1 MHKMKRIFF
10 TLLIFFLAVF
20 QIKAQLT
27 LELCQELAKEN
38 YPAIKKYGL
47 LEKSLEIDLSDINKS
62 WLPSISLYGQGTIQ
76 NITPSFP
83 NALQD
88 VLAQMGQEIKGL
100 GKLQYKVGVDFSQP
114 IWDGGAS
121 KAKRDLARS
130 QDEMQK
136 ASLEVELYSLR
147 QKVENIFFA
156 ILLTEEQIN
165 QSQLTLELLNSNL
178 SLLESMYKNG
188 TAMRSDIDMVK
199 AQVLTLKQNIT
210 QAESG
215 VASYRKLLSIY
226 IGKDISSK
234 TLITPK
240 ASMPNSLN
248 SERPELQLFE
258 SRIQTSG
265 SSRNLINV
273 SLMPKIGLFAQAYY
287 GYPGFDYFKSM
298 MNRDLSFNILAGVK
312 ASWNIDSFY
321 TKKNKLNHIDLEI
334 SNIEIEREIFLFNSN
349 LQTEKDLEAIEGLK
363 KVMED
368 DEEIIVLRQNVRKA
382 AESQLRNGII
392 DATALLSKITDEN
405 IARLTAKLHEIQY
418 IQQIYKLKNTL
429 NQ

>member
-1 MHKMKRIFF
+1 MFN
-10 TLLIFFLAVF
+10 
-20 QIKAQLT
+20 IKSQLT
-27 LELCQELAKEN
+27 LEHCQGLAREN

-47 LEKSLEIDLSDINKS
+47 LEKSLEIDLSEINKS
-62 WLPSISLYGQGTIQ
+62 WLPAISIYGQGTIQ

-83 NALQD
+83 NALED

-100 GKLQYKVGVDFSQP
+100 GKLQYKVGVDLSQP

-121 KAKRDLARS
+121 KAKRELTRS
-130 QDEMQK
+130 KDEMQK

-156 ILLTEEQIN
+156 ILLTDEQIN
-165 QSQLTLELLNSNL
+165 QSRLTLELLNANL

-188 TAMRSDIDMVK
+188 TAMRSDLDMVK
-199 AQVLTLKQNIT
+199 AQILTLKQTIT
-210 QAESG
+210 QAERS
-215 VASYRKLLSIY
+215 ATSYKKLLGIY
-226 IGKDISSK
+226 VGLDISNEN
-234 TLITPK
+234 LVTPN
-240 ASMPNSLN
+240 ASMPISLN
-248 SERPELQLFE
+248 SERPELHLFE
-258 SRIQTSG
+258 SRLQTSE
-265 SSRNLINV
+265 SSRNLIKA

-321 TKKNKLNHIDLEI
+321 TKKNSLNKIDLDVN
-334 SNIEIEREIFLFNSN
+334 NIEIEREIFLFNSN
-349 LQTEKDLEAIEGLK
+349 LQTEKDLQAIEGLK

-368 DEEIIVLRQNVRKA
+368 DAEIIELRQNVRKA

-405 IARLTAKLHEIQY
+405 IARLTAKFHEIQY
-418 IQQIYKLKNTL
+418 IQQIYNLKNTL

>member
-1 MHKMKRIFF
+1 MKKVFLTLIIISLTIFN
-10 TLLIFFLAVF
+10 L
-20 QIKAQLT
+20 KSQLT
-27 LELCQELAKEN
+27 LEHCQELAREN

-47 LEKSLEIDLSDINKS
+47 LEKSLEINLSDINKS
-62 WLPSISLYGQGTIQ
+62 WLPAISIYGQGTVQ

-83 NALQD
+83 KALED

-100 GKLQYKVGVDFSQP
+100 GKLQYKVGVDLTQP
-114 IWDGGAS
+114 IWDGGIS

-130 QDEMQK
+130 QDAMQK
-136 ASLEVELYSLR
+136 ANLEVELYSIR
-147 QKVENIFFA
+147 QKVENIYFA

-165 QSQLTLELLNSNL
+165 QSRLTLELLNANL
-178 SLLESMYKNG
+178 TLLESMYRNG

-199 AQVLTLKQNIT
+199 AQVLTLKQTIT
-210 QAESG
+210 QAESSND
-215 VASYRKLLSIY
+215 SYRKLLGIY
-226 IGKDISSK
+226 IGETVSNE
-234 TLITPK
+234 TLAIPII
-240 ASMPNSLN
+240 SMPNSLS
-248 SERPELQLFE
+248 SERPELQLFTSRLKNAE
-258 SRIQTSG
+258 SART
-265 SSRNLINV
+265 LINS

-321 TKKNKLNHIDLEI
+321 TKKNNLNKIDLDL

-349 LQTEKDLEAIEGLK
+349 LQTEKELEAIEGLK
-363 KVMED
+363 KIMED
-368 DEEIIVLRQNVRKA
+368 DAEIIELRQNVRKA

-392 DATALLSKITDEN
+392 DATALLTKITDEN

-418 IQQIYKLKNTL
+418 IQQIYNLKNTL

>member
-1 MHKMKRIFF
+1 MKKVFLTLIIISLTIFN
-10 TLLIFFLAVF
+10 L
-20 QIKAQLT
+20 KSQLT
-27 LELCQELAKEN
+27 LEHCQELAREN

-83 NALQD
+83 KALED
-88 VLAQMGQEIKGL
+88 VLAQMGQKIKGL
-100 GKLQYKVGVDFSQP
+100 GKLQYKVGVDVSQP

-121 KAKRDLARS
+121 KAKRDMTRS

-136 ASLEVELYSLR
+136 ASLEVELYALR

-156 ILLTEEQIN
+156 ILLADEQIN
-165 QSQLTLELLNSNL
+165 QSRLTLELLYANL

-188 TAMRSDIDMVK
+188 TAMKSDIDMVK
-199 AQVLTLKQNIT
+199 AQALTLKQTII
-210 QAESG
+210 QVESSEG
-215 VASYRKLLSIY
+215 SYRNLLGIY
-226 IGKDISSK
+226 IGEDVSNE

-240 ASMPNSLN
+240 ALVPNSLN

-258 SRIQTSG
+258 SRLRTAE
-265 SSRNLINV
+265 SSRNLINA

-312 ASWNIDSFY
+312 ASWNIDSFFY
-321 TKKNKLNHIDLEI
+321 KKNRLTKIDLDL
-334 SNIEIEREIFLFNSN
+334 SSIEIEKEIFLFNSN
-349 LQTEKDLEAIEGLK
+349 LQTEKELEAIQGLK
-363 KVMED
+363 KVMKD
-368 DEEIIVLRQNVRKA
+368 DAEIIELRQNVRKA

-392 DATALLSKITDEN
+392 DATVLLSKITDEN

-418 IQQIYKLKNTL
+418 IQQIYILKNTL

>member
-1 MHKMKRIFF
+1 MKKVFLTLIIISLTIF
-10 TLLIFFLAVF
+10 TV
-20 QIKAQLT
+20 KSQLT
-27 LELCQELAKEN
+27 LERCQEQAREN

-62 WLPSISLYGQGTIQ
+62 WLPSISFYAQGTIQ

-83 NALQD
+83 KALED

-100 GKLQYKVGVDFSQP
+100 GNLQYKIGVDLSQP
-114 IWDGGAS
+114 LWDGGAS

-165 QSQLTLELLNSNL
+165 QSRLTLELLDANL
-178 SLLESMYKNG
+178 SLLESMYENG
-188 TAMRSDIDMVK
+188 TAMKSDIAMVK
-199 AQVLTLKQNIT
+199 AQALTLKQTIT
-210 QAESG
+210 QAESIEL
-215 VASYRKLLSIY
+215 SYRKLLGIYVGEDVLNETLVTPTASI
-226 IGKDISSK
+226 
-234 TLITPK
+234 PH
-240 ASMPNSLN
+240 SLN
-248 SERPELQLFE
+248 SKRPELQLFE
-258 SRIQTSG
+258 SRLLTSE
-265 SSRNLINV
+265 SSRNLINA

-312 ASWNIDSFY
+312 ASWNLDSFY
-321 TKKNKLNHIDLEI
+321 TKKNHLNKIDLDL
-334 SNIEIEREIFLFNSN
+334 SNIKIDREIFLFNSN

-368 DEEIIVLRQNVRKA
+368 DEEIIELRQNVRKA

-405 IARLTAKLHEIQY
+405 IARLNAKLHEIQY
-418 IQQIYKLKNTL
+418 IQQIYNLKNTL

>member
-1 MHKMKRIFF
+1 MKKVFLTLIIIFL
-10 TLLIFFLAVF
+10 TIIN
-20 QIKAQLT
+20 IKAQLR
-27 LELCQELAKEN
+27 LERCQELAREN

-62 WLPSISLYGQGTIQ
+62 WLPSISLYGQGTFQ

-83 NALQD
+83 NALES

-100 GKLQYKVGVDFSQP
+100 GKLQYKIGVDLSQP

-121 KAKRDLARS
+121 KAKRDMARS
-130 QDEMQK
+130 QEEMQK

-156 ILLTEEQIN
+156 ILLTQEQIK
-165 QSQLTLELLNSNL
+165 QSQLTLELLNANL

-188 TAMRSDIDMVK
+188 TAMQSDLDMLK
-199 AQVLTLKQNIT
+199 AQILTLKQTII
-210 QAESG
+210 QAENSV
-215 VASYRKLLSIY
+215 VAYKKLLGIY
-226 IGKDISSK
+226 VGEDVSNE
-234 TLITPK
+234 TLVTPN
-240 ASMPNSLN
+240 ATMPNSLN
-248 SERPELQLFE
+248 SERPELHLFE
-258 SRIQTSG
+258 SRLLTSE
-265 SSRNLINV
+265 SSRDLINA
-273 SLMPKIGLFAQAYY
+273 SLMPKIGFFAQAYY

-321 TKKNKLNHIDLEI
+321 SKKNRLNKIDLDL
-334 SNIEIEREIFLFNSN
+334 SDIEIEREIFLFNSK

-363 KVMED
+363 KVMRD
-368 DEEIIVLRQNVRKA
+368 DEEIIELRQNVRKA

-392 DATALLSKITDEN
+392 DSTALLSKITDEN

-418 IQQIYKLKNTL
+418 IQQIYNLKNTL

>member
-1 MHKMKRIFF
+1 MKKVFF
-10 TLLIFFLAVF
+10 TLIIVSLSIFSV
-20 QIKAQLT
+20 KSQLT
-27 LELCQELAKEN
+27 LERCLEMAREN

-83 NALQD
+83 NALED

-100 GKLQYKVGVDFSQP
+100 GKLQYKIGVDLSQP

-121 KAKRDLARS
+121 KAKREMARS
-130 QDEMQK
+130 QEEMQK
-136 ASLEVELYSLR
+136 ANLEVELYALR
-147 QKVENIFFA
+147 QKVENIYFA
-156 ILLTEEQIN
+156 ILLTQEQIN
-165 QSQLTLELLNSNL
+165 QSRLTMELLNANL

-199 AQVLTLKQNIT
+199 AQTLTLKQTIT

-215 VASYRKLLSIY
+215 LISYKKLLGIY
-226 IGKDISSK
+226 VGEDVPNQN
-234 TLITPK
+234 LVTPN

-248 SERPELQLFE
+248 SYRPELQLFE
-258 SRIQTSG
+258 SRILTSQ
-265 SSRNLINV
+265 SSRNLIDA

-298 MNRDLSFNILAGVK
+298 MSRGLSFNILAGVR

-321 TKKNKLNHIDLEI
+321 TKKNNLNKIDLDL
-334 SNIEIEREIFLFNSN
+334 SNIEIERDIFLFNSN

-368 DEEIIVLRQNVRKA
+368 DAEIIELRQNVRKA

-392 DATALLSKITDEN
+392 DATALLTKITDEN
-405 IARLTAKLHEIQY
+405 MARLTAKLHEIQY
-418 IQQIYKLKNTL
+418 IQQIYNLKNTL

>member
-1 MHKMKRIFF
+1 MKKVFLTFIIISLTIFN
-10 TLLIFFLAVF
+10 L
-20 QIKAQLT
+20 KSQLT
-27 LELCQELAKEN
+27 LEHCQELAREN

-47 LEKSLEIDLSDINKS
+47 LERSLEIDLSDINKS
-62 WLPSISLYGQGTIQ
+62 WLPAISLYGQGTVQ

-83 NALQD
+83 NALED

-100 GKLQYKVGVDFSQP
+100 DKLQYKIGVDLSQP

-136 ASLEVELYSLR
+136 TGLEVELYALR
-147 QKVENIFFA
+147 QKVENIYFA
-156 ILLTEEQIN
+156 VLLTEEQIN
-165 QSQLTLELLNSNL
+165 QSRLTLELLNANL

-199 AQVLTLKQNIT
+199 AQALTLKQTIT
-210 QAESG
+210 QAESN
-215 VASYRKLLSIY
+215 VSSYKKLLSIY
-226 IGKDISSK
+226 VGKDISK
-234 TLITPK
+234 ETVVIPNTTL
-240 ASMPNSLN
+240 PNSLS

-258 SRIQTSG
+258 SRLQTSE
-265 SSRNLINV
+265 SSRNLINA

-298 MNRDLSFNILAGVK
+298 MNRDLSFNILAGFKV
-312 ASWNIDSFY
+312 SWNIDSFY
-321 TKKNKLNHIDLEI
+321 TKKNRLNKIDLDI

-363 KVMED
+363 KVMKD
-368 DEEIIVLRQNVRKA
+368 DAEIIELRQNVRKA

-405 IARLTAKLHEIQY
+405 LARLTAKLHEIQY
-418 IQQIYKLKNTL
+418 IQQIYNLKNTL

>member
-1 MHKMKRIFF
+1 MKKVFF
-10 TLLIFFLAVF
+10 TLIIISLTIFNL
-20 QIKAQLT
+20 KSQLT
-27 LELCQELAKEN
+27 LEQCQKLAREN

-47 LEKSLEIDLSDINKS
+47 LEKSLELDLSDINKS
-62 WLPSISLYGQGTIQ
+62 WLPSVSIYGQGTVQ

-83 NALQD
+83 NALED

-100 GKLQYKVGVDFSQP
+100 GKLQYKVGVDLSQP

-121 KAKRDLARS
+121 RAKRDLAKA

-136 ASLEVELYSLR
+136 ANLEVELYALR

-156 ILLTEEQIN
+156 ILLTYEQIN
-165 QSQLTLELLNSNL
+165 QSRLTLELLNSNL
-178 SLLESMYKNG
+178 SLFESMYKNG

-199 AQVLTLKQNIT
+199 AQTLALKQTIN
-210 QAESG
+210 QAESSLT
-215 VASYRKLLSIY
+215 SYKKLLGIY
-226 IGKDISSK
+226 VGEDISNE
-234 TLITPK
+234 TLITPN
-240 ASMPNSLN
+240 ASLPNSLD
-248 SERPELQLFE
+248 SERPELHLFE
-258 SRIQTSG
+258 SRLKTSET
-265 SSRNLINV
+265 SRSLINA

-298 MNRDLSFNILAGVK
+298 MNRNLSFNILAGVK

-321 TKKNKLNHIDLEI
+321 TKKNSLNKIDLDA
-334 SNIEIEREIFLFNSN
+334 SNIEIEKEIFLFNSN
-349 LQTEKDLEAIEGLK
+349 LQTEKEWEAIEGLK

-368 DEEIIVLRQNVRKA
+368 DEEIIELRQNVRKA

-418 IQQIYKLKNTL
+418 IQQIYNLKNTL

>member
-1 MHKMKRIFF
+1 MKKVFF
-10 TLLIFFLAVF
+10 ILLMFFLTF
-20 QIKAQLT
+20 FHIQAQLT
-27 LELCQELAKEN
+27 LERCQKLAREN
-38 YPAIKKYGL
+38 YPAIRKYGL
-47 LEKSLEIDLSDINKS
+47 LEKSLKIDLSDINKS
-62 WLPSISLYGQGTIQ
+62 WLPAISLYGQGTVQ
-76 NITPSFP
+76 NVTPSFP
-83 NALQD
+83 NALED

-100 GKLQYKVGVDFSQP
+100 GKLQYKVGVDLSQP

-130 QDEMQK
+130 QEEMQK

-147 QKVENIFFA
+147 QKVENIYFA

-165 QSQLTLELLNSNL
+165 QSRLTLELLNANL

-188 TAMRSDIDMVK
+188 TAMKSDIDMVK
-199 AQVLTLKQNIT
+199 AQILTLKQTIT
-210 QAESG
+210 QAES
-215 VASYRKLLSIY
+215 SLTSNKKLLGLY
-226 IGKDISSK
+226 VGEDISK
-234 TLITPK
+234 ETLVTPN

-248 SERPELQLFE
+248 SERPELHLFE
-258 SRIQTSG
+258 SRLLKSEF
-265 SSRNLINV
+265 SRSLV
-273 SLMPKIGLFAQAYY
+273 KASLMPKIGLFAQAYY

-321 TKKNKLNHIDLEI
+321 TKKNKLNKIDLDL
-334 SNIEIEREIFLFNSN
+334 SNIEIERDIFLFNSS
-349 LQTEKDLEAIEGLK
+349 LQTQKDLETIESLK

-368 DEEIIVLRQNVRKA
+368 DSEIIQLRQNVRKA

-418 IQQIYKLKNTL
+418 IQQIYNLKNTL

>member
-1 MHKMKRIFF
+1 MKKVFFIF
-10 TLLIFFLAVF
+10 LILFLKISPIQAE
-20 QIKAQLT
+20 LT
-27 LELCQELAKEN
+27 LEHCQELAREN
-38 YPAIKKYGL
+38 YPVIKKYGL

-62 WLPSISLYGQGTIQ
+62 WLPSIVIYGQGTIQ

-83 NALQD
+83 NALED

-100 GKLQYKVGVDFSQP
+100 GKLQYKVGVDLSQN

-121 KAKRDLARS
+121 KAKRELSRS
-130 QDEMQK
+130 QVEMQK

-156 ILLTEEQIN
+156 ILLTREQIN
-165 QSQLTLELLNSNL
+165 QSRLTLELLNANL

-188 TAMRSDIDMVK
+188 TAMRSDLDMVK
-199 AQVLTLKQNIT
+199 AQMLTLKQTII
-210 QAESG
+210 QAESSET
-215 VASYRKLLSIY
+215 SYRKLLGIY
-226 IGKDISSK
+226 IGEDVSNE
-234 TLITPK
+234 TLVTPDD
-240 ASMPNSLN
+240 SMPNSLN
-248 SERPELQLFE
+248 SERPELHLFK
-258 SRIQTSG
+258 SRLQTSE
-265 SSRNLINV
+265 SSRNLINA
-273 SLMPKIGLFAQAYY
+273 SLMPKIGLFVQAYY

-298 MNRDLSFNILAGVK
+298 MTRDLSFNILAGVK

-321 TKKNKLNHIDLEI
+321 TKKNRLNKIDLDL

-349 LQTEKDLEAIEGLK
+349 LQTEKDLEVIEGLK

-368 DEEIIVLRQNVRKA
+368 DAEIIELRQNVRKA

-392 DATALLSKITDEN
+392 DATALLTKITDEN

-418 IQQIYKLKNTL
+418 IQQIYNLKNTL

>member
-1 MHKMKRIFF
+1 MKKVFLTLIIIFL
-10 TLLIFFLAVF
+10 TIINV
-20 QIKAQLT
+20 KAQLR
-27 LELCQELAKEN
+27 LERCQELAREN

-62 WLPSISLYGQGTIQ
+62 WLPSISIYGQGTVQ

-83 NALQD
+83 NALKS

-100 GKLQYKVGVDFSQP
+100 GNLQYKIGVDLSQP

-121 KAKRDLARS
+121 KAKRDMARL

-136 ASLEVELYSLR
+136 AGLEVELYSLR

-156 ILLTEEQIN
+156 ILLTQEQIK
-165 QSQLTLELLNSNL
+165 QSQLTLELLKANL

-188 TAMRSDIDMVK
+188 TAMQSDLDMVK
-199 AQVLTLKQNIT
+199 AQILTLKQTII
-210 QAESG
+210 QAENSV
-215 VASYRKLLSIY
+215 VAYKKLLGIY
-226 IGKDISSK
+226 VGEDVSNE
-234 TLITPK
+234 TLVTPN
-240 ASMPNSLN
+240 ATMPNSLN
-248 SERPELQLFE
+248 SERPELHLFE
-258 SRIQTSG
+258 SRLLTSE
-265 SSRNLINV
+265 SSRDLINA
-273 SLMPKIGLFAQAYY
+273 SLMPKIGFFAQAYY

-298 MNRDLSFNILAGVK
+298 MNRGLSFNILAGVK

-321 TKKNKLNHIDLEI
+321 SKKNRLNKIDLDL
-334 SNIEIEREIFLFNSN
+334 SHIEIEREIFLFNSK
-349 LQTEKDLEAIEGLK
+349 LQTEKDLETIEGLK
-363 KVMED
+363 KVMRD
-368 DEEIIVLRQNVRKA
+368 DEEIIELRQSVRKA

-418 IQQIYKLKNTL
+418 IQQIYNLKNTL

>member
-1 MHKMKRIFF
+1 MKKVFF
-10 TLLIFFLAVF
+10 ILIILTLTLFHV
-20 QIKAQLT
+20 QAQLT
-27 LELCQELAKEN
+27 LERCLELTREN

-47 LEKSLEIDLSDINKS
+47 LEKSLEIELSDINKT
-62 WLPSISLYGQGTIQ
+62 WLPSLAIYGQGTIQ

-83 NALQD
+83 NALED

-100 GKLQYKVGVDFSQP
+100 GKLQYKIGVDLTQP
-114 IWDGGAS
+114 VWDGGAS
-121 KAKRDLARS
+121 KAKREMARS

-136 ASLEVELYSLR
+136 AGLEVEMYALR
-147 QKVENIFFA
+147 QKIENIFFA
-156 ILLTEEQIN
+156 ILLTQEQIN
-165 QSQLTLELLNSNL
+165 QSGITLELLNANL

-199 AQVLTLKQNIT
+199 AQALTLKQSII
-210 QAESG
+210 QAESS
-215 VASYRKLLSIY
+215 ASSYRKLLGIY
-226 IGKDISSK
+226 VGEDISSE
-234 TLITPK
+234 TLVTPNTK
-240 ASMPNSLN
+240 IPGSLN
-248 SERPELQLFE
+248 SQRPELHLFE
-258 SRIQTSG
+258 SRLLISE
-265 SSRNLINV
+265 SSRNLINA

-298 MNRDLSFNILAGVK
+298 MNRDLSFNILAGVR

-321 TKKNKLNHIDLEI
+321 TKKNRLNKIDLDL
-334 SNIEIEREIFLFNSN
+334 SNIEIEREIFLFNSG
-349 LQTEKDLEAIEGLK
+349 LQTEKELEAIEGLK

-368 DEEIIVLRQNVRKA
+368 DAEIIELRQNVRKA

-418 IQQIYKLKNTL
+418 IQQIYNLKNTL

>member
-1 MHKMKRIFF
+1 MKKVFLTLIIITLSIFN
-10 TLLIFFLAVF
+10 
-20 QIKAQLT
+20 IKSQLT
-27 LELCQELAKEN
+27 LERCQEQAREN
-38 YPAIKKYGL
+38 YPALKKYGL

-62 WLPSISLYGQGTIQ
+62 WLPSISFYGQGTIQ

-83 NALQD
+83 KALED

-100 GKLQYKVGVDFSQP
+100 GNLQYKIGVDLSQP
-114 IWDGGAS
+114 LWDGGAS
-121 KAKRDLARS
+121 KAKRDLAKS

-136 ASLEVELYSLR
+136 ASLDVELYSLR

-156 ILLTEEQIN
+156 ILLTGEQIN
-165 QSQLTLELLNSNL
+165 QSRLTLELLNANL

-188 TAMRSDIDMVK
+188 TAMRSDLDMVK
-199 AQVLTLKQNIT
+199 AQALTLKQTIT
-210 QAESG
+210 QAESSEI
-215 VASYRKLLSIY
+215 SYRKLLGIYVGEDVLNETLVTPTASI
-226 IGKDISSK
+226 
-234 TLITPK
+234 P
-240 ASMPNSLN
+240 ASLN
-248 SERPELQLFE
+248 SARPELQLFE
-258 SRIQTSG
+258 SRLLTSE
-265 SSRNLINV
+265 SSRNLINA

-312 ASWNIDSFY
+312 ASWNLDSFF
-321 TKKNKLNHIDLEI
+321 TKKNRLNKIDLDI

-368 DEEIIVLRQNVRKA
+368 DEEIIELRQNVRKA

-405 IARLTAKLHEIQY
+405 IVVST
-418 IQQIYKLKNTL
+418 
-429 NQ
+429 

>member
-1 MHKMKRIFF
+1 MKKVFF
-10 TLLIFFLAVF
+10 TLIILSLTFFRVH
-20 QIKAQLT
+20 AQLT
-27 LELCQELAKEN
+27 LEHCQDLAREN

-47 LEKSLEIDLSDINKS
+47 LEKSLEIELSDINKS
-62 WLPSISLYGQGTIQ
+62 WLPAISLYGQGTVQ

-83 NALQD
+83 NALED

-100 GKLQYKVGVDFSQP
+100 GKLQYKIGVDLSQP

-121 KAKRDLARS
+121 KAKREMARS
-130 QDEMQK
+130 QEDMQK
-136 ASLEVELYSLR
+136 AGLEVELYSLR
-147 QKVENIFFA
+147 QQVENIFFA
-156 ILLTEEQIN
+156 ILLTQEQIN
-165 QSQLTLELLNSNL
+165 QSRLTLELLNANL

-188 TAMRSDIDMVK
+188 TAMQSDLDMVK
-199 AQVLTLKQNIT
+199 AQILTLKQTII
-210 QAESG
+210 QAESS
-215 VASYRKLLSIY
+215 VDAYKKLLGIY
-226 IGKDISSK
+226 VGEDVSNK
-234 TLITPK
+234 TLVTPN
-240 ASMPNSLN
+240 ATMPGSLN
-248 SERPELQLFE
+248 SERPELRLFE
-258 SRIQTSG
+258 SRFLSSE
-265 SSRNLINV
+265 SSRNLINA

-298 MNRDLSFNILAGVK
+298 MNRGLSFNILAGVK

-321 TKKNKLNHIDLEI
+321 SKKNRLNKIDLDL
-334 SNIEIEREIFLFNSN
+334 SNIEIEREIFLFNSK

-368 DEEIIVLRQNVRKA
+368 DAEIIELRQSVRKA

-418 IQQIYKLKNTL
+418 IQQIYNLKNTL